1 MPEERRVHLLEVAKD
16 DGGEGPGVE
25 VLGGRMGGRQGLHPY
40 KAVTDSYPYECR
52 GEDGKAV
59 KFWRAEKW
67 IAMFSLS
74 LRKKQCIEIARPSGL
89 REHGGCDTGPF
100 PDLLHG
106 GPAGMPV
113 GEEGLPRQVHGGG
126 DPGLLA

>member
-1 MPEERRVHLLEVAKD
+1 MAEKDLEWRFWAERWTDVRES
-16 DGGEGPGVE
+16 EGN
-25 VLGGRMGGRQGLHPY
+25 LAYRY

-59 KFWRAEKW
+59 KFWRAEKR